1 MEDAT
6 FRQILSDLEFIGT
19 NEHFNNSKEIAQA
32 MSTYLFALA
41 QHNLITTAEFKDI
54 AHKVVKTYMEDD
66 DEEDEQ

>member
-1 MEDAT
+1 MENAT
-6 FRQILSDLEFIGT
+6 FRQILSDLEFIGM

-54 AHKVVKTYMEDD
+54 SLTVVKNYMEDKDD
-66 DEEDEQ
+66 DE

>member
-1 MEDAT
+1 MENAT
-6 FRQILSDLEFIGT
+6 FRQILSDLEFIGM

-54 AHKVVKTYMEDD
+54 SLTVVKNYMEDKD
-66 DEEDEQ
+66 DE